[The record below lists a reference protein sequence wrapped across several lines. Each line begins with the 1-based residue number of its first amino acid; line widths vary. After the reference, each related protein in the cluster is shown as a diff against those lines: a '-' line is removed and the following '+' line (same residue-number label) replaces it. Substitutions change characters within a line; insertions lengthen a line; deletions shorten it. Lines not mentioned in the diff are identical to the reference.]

1 MTLVEWTVWALE
13 VKRRFSKGLERRA
26 LEVKLNKSAVTDA
39 DLVGAVKRTLNDMEA
54 EIVAL
59 FLSNIDID
67 DTYAHT

>member
-1 MTLVEWTVWALE
+1 M
-13 VKRRFSKGLERRA
+13 KRRFSKGLERRA